1 MGRGVCFAW
10 VQGIC
15 TDAGSG
21 GGADDLLIE
30 ALAESSKRSRTRL
43 AEEEVG
49 AVRAA
54 CVQGVSVNALARW
67 FEVHWGTVWAK
78 TR

>member
-1 MGRGVCFAW
+1 
-10 VQGIC
+10 
-15 TDAGSG
+15 
-21 GGADDLLIE
+21 
-30 ALAESSKRSRTRL
+30 
-43 AEEEVG
+43 VG